1 MVAHLWYFYC
11 YPTHLFNQNYYH
23 FLPFQ
28 CEDQFGHAFSSIRLL
43 LLKTWFVAG
52 KWLKLRILSA
62 IIFVIIFFF
71 TSVFEISNHH
81 CHDHG
86 LFICSYFF
94 SLDNRCF
101 LDVFFWQIFW
111 KCFYK
116 CFHWKYTYI
125 SRESVHV
132 AGCRKLISLLYFL
145 GNCSRASLK
154 MKFIYHGVCL

>member
-43 LLKTWFVAG
+43 LLQTWFVAG
-52 KWLKLRILSA
+52 KWLKLRISPA
-62 IIFVIIFFF
+62 IIFVIIFVF

-86 LFICSYFF
+86 LLICYLSTDISWMCFFDKYF
-94 SLDNRCF
+94 
-101 LDVFFWQIFW
+101 
-111 KCFYK
+111 
-116 CFHWKYTYI
+116 
-125 SRESVHV
+125 ESVFTNAFTGSKHIFPGSQCMLQV
-132 AGCRKLISLLYFL
+132 E
-145 GNCSRASLK
+145 
-154 MKFIYHGVCL
+154 